1 MRESSSTYFAPD
13 DLKVIWN
20 VVRNE
25 HIIHWYFKKHQVLM
39 KIILCIYPNVF
50 DFKDLF
56 RISNSDIFQLTRA
69 VKGEELLNNKKSW
82 LKSPQTRN
90 K

>member
-1 MRESSSTYFAPD
+1 
-13 DLKVIWN
+13 
-20 VVRNE
+20 
-25 HIIHWYFKKHQVLM
+25 M

-56 RISNSDIFQLTRA
+56 RISDSDIFQLTRA